1 MLKVDNI
8 SLQVG
13 SFSLNNVSFTVNAGE
28 YFAILGVSGV
38 GKSLLLETIA
48 GLVTPTSGTIT
59 LRGQDITTVRI
70 QRRNISIV
78 YQDED
83 LFPHLTVYEN
93 IAYPLRSTKAKQIHE
108 AVLTC
113 AEATGIS
120 EKLQRKPA
128 TLSGGEYQRAAL
140 ARSLAADSDIFLL
153 DEPLSSL
160 DAHSRS
166 ELRSLLRTLNRNGIT
181 VVHVTHDYEEA
192 ISLATRIGIME
203 NGGLVQVDTPEN
215 IFRHPKS
222 EFVAHFVG
230 TKNFFRGAVTTI
242 PGKELKKFIFNGLPI
257 ICLTNLPNGEAYLMI
272 RSDEITVARSKHASS
287 SQNQFKG
294 AIVDI
299 APGRLGV
306 EVTVNAGSPF
316 VSTIS
321 SESLKSL
328 KLKIGQSVWI
338 SFKASS
344 CRLYR

>member
-1 MLKVDNI
+1 MLNVDNI

-13 SFSLNNVSFTVNAGE
+13 NFCLKNVSFTVDAGD

-48 GLVTPTSGTIT
+48 GLVTPLSGTIT
-59 LRGQDITTVRI
+59 LRGRDITKVHI

-78 YQDED
+78 YQDSD
-83 LFPHLTVYEN
+83 LFPHLSVYEN

-108 AVLTC
+108 TVLRC
-113 AEATGIS
+113 AETTGIA
-120 EKLQRKPA
+120 EKLQRRPA
-128 TLSGGEYQRAAL
+128 TLSGGEYQRATL

-160 DAHSRS
+160 DAHARS
-166 ELRSLLRTLNRNGIT
+166 ELRSLLRRLNRNGVT

-192 ISLATRIGIME
+192 ISLATKIGIME
-203 NGGLVQVDTPEN
+203 NGGLVQIDTPEN

-230 TKNFFRGAVTTI
+230 TKNFSRGYIKTV
-242 PGKELKKFIFNGLPI
+242 PGKELKQFISNGVPMT
-257 ICLTNLPNGEAYLMI
+257 CLTDLLDGEAYLMV
-272 RSDEITVARSKHASS
+272 RSDEITIARSKHASS

-294 AIVDI
+294 TITDI

-306 EVTVNAGSPF
+306 EITVDAGSPF

-328 KLKIGQSVWI
+328 KLGIGQSVWI

-344 CRLYR
+344 CKLYR